1 MVAEMITKIGIPS
14 DAELFLRVIVA
25 SVLGYMIGYERKNR
39 DKSAGMRTHAIVAL
53 GAALMMVVSKYGF
66 YDVEKVDSSRV
77 AAQIVS
83 GVGFLGAGV
92 IFVRNNTV
100 SGLTTAAG
108 LWTTAG
114 VGMAVGAGK
123 YGIGVCAGILVVAIQ
138 EILHRT
144 SFLTA
149 EPIRGFLKMTCTDYE
164 NVIADIQMHFSEEK
178 VKISNLKVGK
188 GKNGTKI
195 ELEVVYP
202 PLYDKNAMLL
212 KFDQPEEIIDFVR
225 IMNRY
230 ECDADVKY
238 GSMVVD
244 AKSIVGVLSLARS
257 KTVEVILHTDECQNL
272 LDEIAQFAA

>member
-1 MVAEMITKIGIPS
+1 MVAEIITKIGVPA
-14 DAELFLRVIVA
+14 DAELFFRVIVA

-123 YGIGVCAGILVVAIQ
+123 YGIGVSAGILVVAIQ
-138 EILHRT
+138 ELLHRT
-144 SFLTA
+144 SFPYCRTD
-149 EPIRGFLKMTCTDYE
+149 PGVSFKMTCTDYE
-164 NVIADIQMHFSEEK
+164 NVITDIQTHFAEEK
-178 VKISNLKVGK
+178 YKNIQSESRKGQKRNQSRTGSGIS
-188 GKNGTKI
+188 
-195 ELEVVYP
+195 
-202 PLYDKNAMLL
+202 
-212 KFDQPEEIIDFVR
+212 
-225 IMNRY
+225 
-230 ECDADVKY
+230 
-238 GSMVVD
+238 
-244 AKSIVGVLSLARS
+244 
-257 KTVEVILHTDECQNL
+257 
-272 LDEIAQFAA
+272 AAV

>member
-144 SFLTA
+144 SFLIVVCIKS
-149 EPIRGFLKMTCTDYE
+149 PRYLG
-164 NVIADIQMHFSEEK
+164 VIFI
-178 VKISNLKVGK
+178 
-188 GKNGTKI
+188 
-195 ELEVVYP
+195 
-202 PLYDKNAMLL
+202 
-212 KFDQPEEIIDFVR
+212 
-225 IMNRY
+225 
-230 ECDADVKY
+230 
-238 GSMVVD
+238 
-244 AKSIVGVLSLARS
+244 
-257 KTVEVILHTDECQNL
+257 
-272 LDEIAQFAA
+272 

>member
-1 MVAEMITKIGIPS
+1 M
-14 DAELFLRVIVA
+14 
-25 SVLGYMIGYERKNR
+25 
-39 DKSAGMRTHAIVAL
+39 
-53 GAALMMVVSKYGF
+53 
-66 YDVEKVDSSRV
+66 
-77 AAQIVS
+77 
-83 GVGFLGAGV
+83 

-212 KFDQPEEIIDFVR
+212 KLAADER
-225 IMNRY
+225 IT
-230 ECDADVKY
+230 
-238 GSMVVD
+238 GIS
-244 AKSIVGVLSLARS
+244 G
-257 KTVEVILHTDECQNL
+257 
-272 LDEIAQFAA
+272 

>member
-114 VGMAVGAGK
+114 MGMAVGAGK

-212 KFDQPEEIIDFVR
+212 KLAADER
-225 IMNRY
+225 IT
-230 ECDADVKY
+230 
-238 GSMVVD
+238 GIS
-244 AKSIVGVLSLARS
+244 G
-257 KTVEVILHTDECQNL
+257 
-272 LDEIAQFAA
+272 

>member
-108 LWTTAG
+108 LWTHG
-114 VGMAVGAGK
+114 FFDSGMSPDGK
-123 YGIGVCAGILVVAIQ
+123 YQVFGKNHNAYIRNLEDSTVVQLTFDGTLEFSYMTGWGDVKEEVPLAPVWFEDSKNFYLFLETVSLSQ
-138 EILHRT
+138 LPVLHT
-144 SFLTA
+144 SG
-149 EPIRGFLKMTCTDYE
+149 RY
-164 NVIADIQMHFSEEK
+164 
-178 VKISNLKVGK
+178 SNLPYT
-188 GKNGTKI
+188 NR
-195 ELEVVYP
+195 LS
-202 PLYDKNAMLL
+202 N
-212 KFDQPEEIIDFVR
+212 
-225 IMNRY
+225 IMR
-230 ECDADVKY
+230 
-238 GSMVVD
+238 
-244 AKSIVGVLSLARS
+244 
-257 KTVEVILHTDECQNL
+257 
-272 LDEIAQFAA
+272 

>member
-1 MVAEMITKIGIPS
+1 MMAEMITKIGIPA

-25 SVLGYMIGYERKNR
+25 SILGYMIGYERKNR

-108 LWTTAG
+108 LWTT
-114 VGMAVGAGK
+114 VGAGK

-212 KFDQPEEIIDFVR
+212 KLAADER
-225 IMNRY
+225 IT
-230 ECDADVKY
+230 
-238 GSMVVD
+238 GIS
-244 AKSIVGVLSLARS
+244 G
-257 KTVEVILHTDECQNL
+257 
-272 LDEIAQFAA
+272 

>member
-114 VGMAVGAGK
+114 VGSGS
-123 YGIGVCAGILVVAIQ
+123 
-138 EILHRT
+138 R
-144 SFLTA
+144 
-149 EPIRGFLKMTCTDYE
+149 
-164 NVIADIQMHFSEEK
+164 K
-178 VKISNLKVGK
+178 VWYWCL
-188 GKNGTKI
+188 
-195 ELEVVYP
+195 
-202 PLYDKNAMLL
+202 
-212 KFDQPEEIIDFVR
+212 R
-225 IMNRY
+225 RY
-230 ECDADVKY
+230 T
-238 GSMVVD
+238 GSSD
-244 AKSIVGVLSLARS
+244 PGDPS
-257 KTVEVILHTDECQNL
+257 QNL
-272 LDEIAQFAA
+272 FPYGRTHTGFS

>member
-1 MVAEMITKIGIPS
+1 M
-14 DAELFLRVIVA
+14 
-25 SVLGYMIGYERKNR
+25 
-39 DKSAGMRTHAIVAL
+39 
-53 GAALMMVVSKYGF
+53 
-66 YDVEKVDSSRV
+66 

-123 YGIGVCAGILVVAIQ
+123 YGIGVCAGILVVVIQ

-164 NVIADIQMHFSEEK
+164 NVIVDIQTHFSEEK

-212 KFDQPEEIIDFVR
+212 KLAADER
-225 IMNRY
+225 IT
-230 ECDADVKY
+230 
-238 GSMVVD
+238 GIS
-244 AKSIVGVLSLARS
+244 G
-257 KTVEVILHTDECQNL
+257 
-272 LDEIAQFAA
+272 

>member
-164 NVIADIQMHFSEEK
+164 KCDRGYPDAFFRRKGQDFKSEGGKRQEWYK
-178 VKISNLKVGK
+178 DRTGSSISAF
-188 GKNGTKI
+188 I
-195 ELEVVYP
+195 
-202 PLYDKNAMLL
+202 
-212 KFDQPEEIIDFVR
+212 
-225 IMNRY
+225 
-230 ECDADVKY
+230 
-238 GSMVVD
+238 
-244 AKSIVGVLSLARS
+244 
-257 KTVEVILHTDECQNL
+257 
-272 LDEIAQFAA
+272 

>member
-114 VGMAVGAGK
+114 SGSRKVWYWCLRRYTGSGDPGAPSQNFFSYCG
-123 YGIGVCAGILVVAIQ
+123 
-138 EILHRT
+138 
-144 SFLTA
+144 
-149 EPIRGFLKMTCTDYE
+149 
-164 NVIADIQMHFSEEK
+164 AD
-178 VKISNLKVGK
+178 
-188 GKNGTKI
+188 
-195 ELEVVYP
+195 P
-202 PLYDKNAMLL
+202 
-212 KFDQPEEIIDFVR
+212 R
-225 IMNRY
+225 
-230 ECDADVKY
+230 
-238 GSMVVD
+238 
-244 AKSIVGVLSLARS
+244 LS
-257 KTVEVILHTDECQNL
+257 
-272 LDEIAQFAA
+272 